1 VFSLE
6 FCNFAH
12 INVFYAQNRNKQM
25 ATKQT
30 HAFQTEV
37 SQLLH
42 LMIHSLYSNKEIFL
56 RELVSNA
63 SDAVDKLKFESLS
76 NDALVEGKEEL
87 QIHVQVNKDA
97 GTITISDNGIGMTQ
111 DEVMEN
117 IGTIANSGT
126 KKFLQSLDE
135 KQAEDS
141 NLIGQF
147 GVGFYSAF
155 IVADEVTLTTR
166 KAGDDKTDGTVWSSA
181 GKGEYSLETTT
192 VEDFGTSV
200 TLHIKDDE
208 KEFLDDYRLRNII
221 SKYSDHIT
229 VPILM
234 VKASEEASDEI
245 EYETVNKANA
255 FWTQDKKDLKQ
266 EDYDEFYKSLTYDFE
281 APLTQLH
288 NRVEGNLDYTSLLFI
303 PSKAPFDMWEPKRK
317 GGIKLYAKRVF
328 IMEDNENLMPMYLR
342 FIKGVIDTADLS
354 LNVSREILQGNKVVD
369 TIRKASV
376 SRILKELEKMA
387 KNKPEKYATFWKEFG
402 MVMKEGVVEDFS
414 NKDKIAGLLRFAT
427 TQSEGED
434 QSVSL
439 ADYIERMGK
448 DQKDIYYVT
457 AETYAAA
464 KGSPHLEI
472 FKQKDIEVLLLSD
485 RVDEWM
491 VNNFTEFEG
500 KNLKSIAKGDL
511 ENLDSVEEKKE
522 KEKAAKGF
530 KKTLTAM
537 QKILDNQVK
546 EVKISNRLSE
556 SPSCLVADENEMGGN
571 MERIMAS
578 LGQDVPETKPILE
591 INPAHPLVKKL
602 KTKVDEDLVNV
613 LFDQA
618 VLSEGGQLKD
628 PAEFVKRMNK
638 LIN

>member
-1 VFSLE
+1 
-6 FCNFAH
+6 
-12 INVFYAQNRNKQM
+12 M
-25 ATKQT
+25 TTKQT
-30 HAFQTEV
+30 HSFQTEV

-63 SDAVDKLKFESLS
+63 SDAIDKLKFESLS
-76 NDALVEGKEEL
+76 NDKLVEGKEEL
-87 QIHVQVNKDA
+87 TVHVEVDKDV
-97 GTITISDNGIGMTQ
+97 GTITISDNGIGMTEE
-111 DEVMEN
+111 EVMAN

-166 KAGDDKTDGTVWSSA
+166 KAGDDKTNGTVWTSK
-181 GKGEYSLETTT
+181 GEGEYSLETKE
-192 VEDFGTSV
+192 VEDFGTSI
-200 TLHIKDDE
+200 TLHIKEDE
-208 KEFLDDYRLRNII
+208 KEFLDDYRLRGII

-229 VPILM
+229 VPIM
-234 VKASEEASDEI
+234 MIKPSEEESDTI

-266 EDYDEFYKSLTYDFE
+266 EDYDEFYKSLTFDFE
-281 APLTQLH
+281 APLAQLH
-288 NRVEGNLDYTSLLFI
+288 NRVEGNLDYTSLLYI

-328 IMEDNENLMPMYLR
+328 IMEDNEELMPMYMR
-342 FIKGVIDTADLS
+342 FVKGVIDTADLS
-354 LNVSREILQGNKVVD
+354 LNVSREILQGSKVVD

-376 SRILKELEKMA
+376 SKILKELEKMA

-402 MVMKEGVVEDFS
+402 MVMKEGVVEDPS
-414 NKDKIAGLLRFAT
+414 NKDKIASLLRFST
-427 TQSEGED
+427 TKSNSEE
-434 QSVSL
+434 QTVSL
-439 ADYIERMGK
+439 ADYVANMGD

-457 AETYAAA
+457 AETYGAA

-500 KNLKSIAKGDL
+500 KSLKSIAKGDL
-511 ENLDSVEEKKE
+511 EDLDSKEEKKE
-522 KEKAAKGF
+522 KEKTAKGF
-530 KKTLTAM
+530 KKTLKEM
-537 QKILDNQVK
+537 QKILDAQVK
-546 EVKISNRLSE
+546 EVKVSNRLSE

-591 INPAHPLVKKL
+591 INPTHPLVEKL
-602 KTKVDEDLVNV
+602 KSSVDEDVVKV

-618 VLSEGGQLKD
+618 VLAEGGQLKE

>member
-1 VFSLE
+1 
-6 FCNFAH
+6 
-12 INVFYAQNRNKQM
+12 M
-25 ATKQT
+25 TTKQT
-30 HAFQTEV
+30 HSFQTEV

-76 NDALVEGKEEL
+76 NDTMVEGKEEL
-87 QIHVQVNKDA
+87 QVHIDVDKDA
-97 GTITISDNGIGMTQ
+97 GTITITDNGIGMNEE
-111 DEVMEN
+111 EVMAN

-147 GVGFYSAF
+147 GVGFYAAF
-155 IVADEVTLTTR
+155 IVADEVVLTTR
-166 KAGDDKTDGTVWSSA
+166 KAGDDQANGTIWTSK
-181 GKGEYSLETTT
+181 GEGEYSLETAT
-192 VEDFGTSV
+192 VKDFGTKI

-208 KEFLDDYRLRNII
+208 KEFLDDYRLRGII

-229 VPILM
+229 VPIM
-234 VKASEEASDEI
+234 MIKPAEEESDAI
-245 EYETVNKANA
+245 EYEMVNKANA
-255 FWTQDKKDLKQ
+255 FWTQDKRDLKQ
-266 EDYDEFYKSLTYDFE
+266 EDYDEFYKSLTFDFE
-281 APLTQLH
+281 APLAQLH
-288 NRVEGNLDYTSLLFI
+288 NRVEGNLDYTSLLYI

-328 IMEDNENLMPMYLR
+328 IMEDNEELMPMYLR

-387 KNKPEKYATFWKEFG
+387 KNKPEKYAAFWKEFG
-402 MVMKEGVVEDFS
+402 MVMKEGVVEDPS
-414 NKDKIAGLLRFAT
+414 NKDKIASLLRFST
-427 TQSEGED
+427 TKSNSEE
-434 QSVSL
+434 QTVSL
-439 ADYIERMGK
+439 ADYVAGMSD

-457 AETYAAA
+457 AETYGAA

-472 FKQKDIEVLLLSD
+472 FKQKDIEVILLSD

-511 ENLDSVEEKKE
+511 EDLDSKEEKKE
-522 KEKAAKGF
+522 KEKTAKGF
-530 KKTLTAM
+530 KKTLAEM
-537 QKILDNQVK
+537 QKILEAQVK

-578 LGQDVPETKPILE
+578 LGQDVPESKPILE
-591 INPAHPLVKKL
+591 INPSHPLVEKL
-602 KTKVDEDLVNV
+602 KNKVDEDVVNV

-618 VLSEGGQLKD
+618 VLAEGGQLKD

-638 LIN
+638 LIS

>member
-1 VFSLE
+1 
-6 FCNFAH
+6 
-12 INVFYAQNRNKQM
+12 M

-87 QIHVQVNKDA
+87 AIHVSVDKDA

-126 KKFLQSLDE
+126 KKFLQGLDE

-155 IVADEVTLTTR
+155 IVANEVTLTTR
-166 KAGDDKTDGTVWSSA
+166 RAGEDKTNGTVWSSE
-181 GKGEYSLETTT
+181 GKGDYSLETTT
-192 VEDFGTSV
+192 VEDFGTSI
-200 TLHIKDDE
+200 TLHIKDEE
-208 KEFLDDYRLRNII
+208 KEFLDDYRLRGII

-229 VPILM
+229 VPIM
-234 VKASEEASDEI
+234 MIKASEEESDTI

-255 FWTQDKKDLKQ
+255 FWTQDKKELKQ

-281 APLTQLH
+281 APLAQMH
-288 NRVEGNLDYTSLLFI
+288 NRVEGKLDYTSLLFI

-328 IMEDNENLMPMYLR
+328 IMEDNEELMPMYLR

-387 KNKPEKYATFWKEFG
+387 KNKPEKYASFWKEFG
-402 MVMKEGVVEDFS
+402 MVMKEGVVEDHS
-414 NKDKIAGLLRFAT
+414 NKDKIASLLRFAT
-427 TQSEGED
+427 TNSDGED
-434 QSVSL
+434 QTVSL

-491 VNNFTEFEG
+491 VNNFNEFEG

-511 ENLDSVEEKKE
+511 EDLDSVEEKKE

-530 KKTLTAM
+530 KKVIKEM
-537 QKILDNQVK
+537 QKLLDSQVK

-591 INPAHPLVKKL
+591 INPTHPLVKKL
-602 KTKVDEDLVNV
+602 KTKVDEDVVKV

-618 VLSEGGQLKD
+618 VLAEGGQLKD

>member
-1 VFSLE
+1 
-6 FCNFAH
+6 
-12 INVFYAQNRNKQM
+12 
-25 ATKQT
+25 
-30 HAFQTEV
+30 
-37 SQLLH
+37 
-42 LMIHSLYSNKEIFL
+42 MIHSLYSNKEIFL
-56 RELVSNA
+56 RELISNA
-63 SDAVDKLKFESLS
+63 SDAIDKLKFESLS
-76 NDALVEGKEEL
+76 NDKLVEGKEDL
-87 QIHVQVNKDA
+87 QIHVSADKDA
-97 GTITISDNGIGMTQ
+97 GTVTISDNGIGMTQ

-126 KKFLQSLDE
+126 QKFLKNLDE
-135 KQAEDS
+135 KQAQDS

-155 IVADEVTLTTR
+155 IVADEVTLSTR
-166 KAGDDKTDGTVWSSA
+166 KAGDAKTKGTVWSSK
-181 GKGEYSLETTT
+181 GKGEYSLETTK
-192 VEDFGTSV
+192 VEDFGTTI
-200 TLHIKDDE
+200 TLHIKKEE
-208 KEFLDDYRLRNII
+208 KEFLDDYRLRSII

-229 VPILM
+229 IPIM
-234 VKASEEASDEI
+234 MIKPSEDDKEI
-245 EYETVNKANA
+245 EYESVNKANA
-255 FWTQDKKDLKQ
+255 FWTQDKKSLKQ

-281 APLTQLH
+281 GPLTQLH
-288 NRVEGNLDYTSLLFI
+288 NKVEGKLDYTSLLFI
-303 PSKAPFDMWEPKRK
+303 PKKAPFDMWEPKRK

-328 IMEDNENLMPMYLR
+328 IMEDNEELMPLYLR

-354 LNVSREILQGNKVVD
+354 LNVSREILQSNKVVD
-369 TIRKASV
+369 AIRKASV
-376 SRILKELEKMA
+376 SRVLKELEKMA
-387 KNKPEKYATFWKEFG
+387 KNKPEKYAEFWKEFG
-402 MVMKEGVVEDFS
+402 MVMKEGVVEDSS
-414 NKDKIAGLLRFAT
+414 NKDKIASLLRFT
-427 TQSEGED
+427 TTKSDGEN
-434 QSVSL
+434 QTVSL

-491 VNNFTEFEG
+491 VNNFNEFEG

-511 ENLDSVEEKKE
+511 EGLDSKAEKKE

-530 KKTLTAM
+530 KKTLKEM
-537 QKILDNQVK
+537 QKILDSQVK
-546 EVKISNRLSE
+546 EVKVSSRLSE

-591 INPAHPLVKKL
+591 INPTHPLVEKL
-602 KTKVDEDLVNV
+602 KTKVDEDIVRV

-618 VLSEGGQLKD
+618 VLAEGGQLKD

-638 LIN
+638 LIK

>member
-1 VFSLE
+1 
-6 FCNFAH
+6 
-12 INVFYAQNRNKQM
+12 M
-25 ATKQT
+25 TTKQT
-30 HAFQTEV
+30 HSFQTEV

-76 NDALVEGKEEL
+76 NDALVEGKEVL
-87 QIHVQVNKDA
+87 QVHIDVDKDA
-97 GTITISDNGIGMTQ
+97 GTITITDNGIGMTQ
-111 DEVMEN
+111 TEVMEN

-126 KKFLQSLDE
+126 KKFLESLDE

-147 GVGFYSAF
+147 GVGFYAAF
-155 IVADEVTLTTR
+155 IVADEVVLTTR
-166 KAGDDKTDGTVWSSA
+166 KAGDDKSNGTIWTSK
-181 GKGEYSLETTT
+181 GEGEYSLETAV
-192 VEDFGTSV
+192 VEDFGTKI
-200 TLHIKDDE
+200 TLHIKKEE
-208 KEFLDDYRLRNII
+208 KEFLDDYRLRGII

-229 VPILM
+229 VPIM
-234 VKASEEASDEI
+234 MIKPAEEDSDAI
-245 EYETVNKANA
+245 EYEMVNKANA
-255 FWTQDKKDLKQ
+255 FWTQDKRSLKQ
-266 EDYDEFYKSLTYDFE
+266 EDYDEFYKSLTYDFA
-281 APLTQLH
+281 APLAQLH
-288 NRVEGNLDYTSLLFI
+288 NRVEGKLDYTSLLFI

-328 IMEDNENLMPMYLR
+328 IMEDNEELMPMYLR

-387 KNKPEKYATFWKEFG
+387 KNKPEKYADFWKEFG
-402 MVMKEGVVEDFS
+402 MVMKEGVVEDAA
-414 NKDKIAGLLRFAT
+414 NKDKIASLLRFAT
-427 TQSEGED
+427 TKTDSED
-434 QSVSL
+434 QTVSL
-439 ADYIERMGK
+439 ADYIERM
-448 DQKDIYYVT
+448 DAEQKDIYYVT
-457 AETYAAA
+457 AETFGAA

-472 FKQKDIEVLLLSD
+472 FKEKNIEVLLLSD

-491 VNNFTEFEG
+491 VSNFTEFEG
-500 KNLKSIAKGDL
+500 KTLKSIAKGDL
-511 ENLDSVEEKKE
+511 QDLDSKEEKKE
-522 KEKAAKGF
+522 KEKTAKGF
-530 KKTLTAM
+530 KKTLEEM
-537 QKILDNQVK
+537 QKILENKVK

-591 INPAHPLVKKL
+591 INPTHPLVKKL
-602 KTKVDEDLVNV
+602 KTKVDENLVNV

-638 LIN
+638 LIK

>member
-1 VFSLE
+1 
-6 FCNFAH
+6 
-12 INVFYAQNRNKQM
+12 M
-25 ATKQT
+25 TTKQT
-30 HAFQTEV
+30 HSFQTEV

-63 SDAVDKLKFESLS
+63 SDAVDKLKFESLA
-76 NDALVEGKEEL
+76 NDAIVEGKEEL
-87 QIHVQVNKDA
+87 QVHIDVDKEA
-97 GTITISDNGIGMTQ
+97 GTITITDNGIGMTQ
-111 DEVMEN
+111 EEVMAN

-147 GVGFYSAF
+147 GVGFYAAF
-155 IVADEVTLTTR
+155 IVADEVVLTTR
-166 KAGDDKTDGTVWSSA
+166 KAGDDQANGTIWTSK
-181 GKGEYSLETTT
+181 GEGEYSLET
-192 VEDFGTSV
+192 VSVKDFGTKI
-200 TLHIKDDE
+200 TLHIKEDE
-208 KEFLDDYRLRNII
+208 KEFLDDYRLRSII

-229 VPILM
+229 VPIM
-234 VKASEEASDEI
+234 MIKPAEEESDAI
-245 EYETVNKANA
+245 EYEMVNKANA
-255 FWTQDKKDLKQ
+255 FWTQDKRDLKQ
-266 EDYDEFYKSLTYDFE
+266 EDYDEFYKSLTFDFE
-281 APLTQLH
+281 APLTQMH
-288 NRVEGNLDYTSLLFI
+288 NRVEGKLDYTSLLYI

-328 IMEDNENLMPMYLR
+328 IMEDNEELMPMYLR

-387 KNKPEKYATFWKEFG
+387 KNKPEKYAAFWKEFG
-402 MVMKEGVVEDFS
+402 MVMKEGVVEDPS
-414 NKDKIAGLLRFAT
+414 NKDKIASLLRFAT
-427 TQSEGED
+427 TKSNNEEQT
-434 QSVSL
+434 VSL
-439 ADYIERMGK
+439 ADYVAGMSD

-457 AETYAAA
+457 AETYGAA

-511 ENLDSVEEKKE
+511 EDLDSKEEKKE
-522 KEKAAKGF
+522 KEKTAKGF
-530 KKTLTAM
+530 KKTLAEM
-537 QKILDNQVK
+537 QKILEAQVK

-578 LGQDVPETKPILE
+578 LGQDVPESKPILE
-591 INPAHPLVKKL
+591 INPSHPLVEKL
-602 KTKVDEDLVNV
+602 KNKVDEDVVNV

-618 VLSEGGQLKD
+618 VLAEGGQLKD

-638 LIN
+638 LIS